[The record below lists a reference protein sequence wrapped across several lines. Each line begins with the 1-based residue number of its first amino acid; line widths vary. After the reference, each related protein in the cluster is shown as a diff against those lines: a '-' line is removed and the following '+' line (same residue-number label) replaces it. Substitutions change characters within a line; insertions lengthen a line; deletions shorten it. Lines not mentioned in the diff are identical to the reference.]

1 MSDDD
6 QIDPLSGGELDRPR
20 PRGRPDPN
28 AFAAAAAMNAA
39 GSHPGVAAEA
49 AAFLREQRELAALQ
63 VRYFDEDRVQAN
75 DGVRLRRA
83 MDWMKLV
90 MQLAITAVLLI
101 AAGLVARMV
110 WNAAHDHGLVIEG
123 FTVPPD
129 LATTRIDGNQLAAI
143 VADKIAAI
151 EAGSHSFRAED
162 TFSTDWGN
170 DIKLDVPGTGLS
182 FGELDRTLRRQL
194 GHQTRIGGT
203 LYHDGDGLKLSLH
216 SGGESTINVSGT
228 DRQLDALAQKAA
240 EALVG
245 AVQPYRYSKY
255 LEFNNRFDEAMA
267 VARASAKGDDNYEK
281 AWALAQVSNLLSR
294 TDIPACII
302 AGREAIR
309 TDPSI
314 GLAYLNTSNCEALS
328 DHPQNSVALLARSVQ
343 LLTEGNAG
351 LSAVGVSTGQR
362 NQSVVDVWKLDP
374 NAAVSIMIGK
384 RGPSY
389 RNYENTYA
397 QGMAEALAMMHD
409 LDAARRVPGV
419 TDDAAVMANLFISDI
434 YRSPQYDRAA
444 DIGDWPAAM
453 AAADRQMAALA
464 KEAEGPELARFAR
477 ERFVRP
483 HIARALAEM
492 GRLPEAQAIADT
504 LPGDCYLCRRTQGL
518 IAGFAGDLPAANRA
532 FAAAVAANPS
542 IAAADFDWGR
552 MLLAR
557 GDLRGATA
565 HFHRAAALAPRWADP
580 LKYLGDVA
588 MAQNDPARA
597 LGDYAAAAPFAPN
610 WGALHLA
617 WARAALRTNDLT
629 AARAQVAQAAQLSL
643 NRHDRAWIAAVQT
656 RIAAP

>member
-6 QIDPLSGGELDRPR
+6 QIDPLSGGELDRPKR
-20 PRGRPDPN
+20 RGRPDPN
-28 AFAAAAAMNAA
+28 AFAAAAALNAS
-39 GSHPGVAAEA
+39 GMSPGVAAEA

-63 VRYFDEDRVQAN
+63 VRYFDEDRLQAN
-75 DGVRLRRA
+75 DGIKLRRA
-83 MDWMKLV
+83 MDWMKLA
-90 MQLAITAVLLI
+90 MQVAITLVLITAAVLI
-101 AAGLVARMV
+101 GRMV

-182 FGELDRTLRRQL
+182 LGELDRTLRRQL

-216 SGGESTINVSGT
+216 SGGESAINVSGGAK
-228 DRQLDALAQKAA
+228 QIDALAQKAA
-240 EALVG
+240 EALVEQI
-245 AVQPYRYSKY
+245 QPYRYSKY

-267 VARASAKGDDNYEK
+267 VARATAKGDDTYEK

-294 TDIPACII
+294 TDIPACIA

-374 NAAVSIMIGK
+374 NAAVAIMIGK

-389 RNYENTYA
+389 RNYESTYA

-409 LDAARRVPGV
+409 ISAARRVPGV
-419 TDDAAVMANLFISDI
+419 TGDAAVIANLFISDI

-444 DIGDWPAAM
+444 DVGDWPGAL
-453 AAADRQMAALA
+453 AAAQFQLA
-464 KEAEGPELARFAR
+464 VANQAPEGPELARYAR
-477 ERFVRP
+477 ERFIRP

-492 GRLPEAQAIADT
+492 GRLTEAKAIAAT
-504 LPGDCYLCRRTQGL
+504 LPGDCYLCRRTQG
-518 IAGFAGDLPAANRA
+518 IVAGLSGDLPAASRA
-532 FAAAVAANPS
+532 FAAAVAANPG
-542 IAAADFDWGR
+542 IAAADHEWGR
-552 MLLAR
+552 MLFAHN
-557 GDLRGATA
+557 DLDAAAT
-565 HFHRAAALAPRWADP
+565 HFSRAAALAPHWADP
-580 LKYLGDVA
+580 RKYLGDVA
-588 MAQNDPARA
+588 MARKDVAGA
-597 LGDYAAAAPFAPN
+597 VKAFAEASPFAPR
-610 WGALHLA
+610 WGANNIA
-617 WARAALRTNDLT
+617 WGKALWLSGNRAEARKHWV
-629 AARAQVAQAAQLSL
+629 AARGMDLSPA
-643 NRHDRAWIAAVQT
+643 DRAWLGRLMAM
-656 RIAAP
+656 RS